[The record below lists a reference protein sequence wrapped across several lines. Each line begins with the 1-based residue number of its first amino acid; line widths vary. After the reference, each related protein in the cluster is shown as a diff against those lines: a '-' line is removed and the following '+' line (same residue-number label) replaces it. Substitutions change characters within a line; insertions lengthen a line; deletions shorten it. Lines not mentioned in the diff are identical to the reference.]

1 MLITAVAECYAIA
14 ASEEVVYVW
23 QFRNSITRQLAAAG
37 AAGGAG
43 GSGAAAKLQ
52 REGREQMFHIDTP
65 TNCLVRQLH
74 GDSNIEVSMQGNVR
88 CGFSMCTAIF
98 NLVASIALH
107 ANALL
112 QAPEVFKQQASQL
125 SSSADPIC
133 AVTAHQHQLLVARS
147 SGVVHGF
154 GLPGLAP
161 DAQYLLR
168 CRPARLSLNCDGSRL
183 AVIDFNGVLS
193 FMDMTAAG
201 TGKMRGE
208 HLTHER
214 KVS

>member
-1 MLITAVAECYAIA
+1 
-14 ASEEVVYVW
+14 
-23 QFRNSITRQLAAAG
+23 
-37 AAGGAG
+37 
-43 GSGAAAKLQ
+43 
-52 REGREQMFHIDTP
+52 
-65 TNCLVRQLH
+65 
-74 GDSNIEVSMQGNVR
+74 
-88 CGFSMCTAIF
+88 
-98 NLVASIALH
+98 
-107 ANALL
+107 L
-112 QAPEVFKQQASQL
+112 QALESFKQRASQL
-125 SSSADPIC
+125 GSSADPIC
-133 AVTAHQHQLLVARS
+133 AITAHQHQLLVARS

-214 KVS
+214 KV

>member
-1 MLITAVAECYAIA
+1 M
-14 ASEEVVYVW
+14 
-23 QFRNSITRQLAAAG
+23 
-37 AAGGAG
+37 
-43 GSGAAAKLQ
+43 
-52 REGREQMFHIDTP
+52 
-65 TNCLVRQLH
+65 
-74 GDSNIEVSMQGNVR
+74 
-88 CGFSMCTAIF
+88 
-98 NLVASIALH
+98 
-107 ANALL
+107 
-112 QAPEVFKQQASQL
+112 FKQQVSQL
-125 SSSADPIC
+125 GSSADPIC
-133 AVTAHQHQLLVARS
+133 ALTAQQHQLLVARS

-201 TGKMRGE
+201 SGKMRGE

-214 KVS
+214 KVRQQQCMCSAALPHLSAMAERSGAMALGRQDVVHVVRKSPLVGNWLQDVSGLCWCVSQRVEIGFCLD